1 MFKIGVL
8 SIFILITSNKWKVQ
22 VTDIKTALLQGKQI
36 KRMVYLPPPKETNAN
51 KIWRLQKCKYGLA
64 DASRY

>member
-1 MFKIGVL
+1 MLKIGVL
-8 SIFILITSNKWKVQ
+8 SIFVLIASNKWKVQ

-36 KRMVYLPPPKETNAN
+36 KRTVYIPPPKETNAN
-51 KIWRLQKCKYGLA
+51 KIKKKKKCMYGLA

>member
-1 MFKIGVL
+1 MLKIGVL
-8 SIFILITSNKWKVQ
+8 SIFVLIASNKWKVQ

-51 KIWRLQKCKYGLA
+51 KIWRLQKCMYGLA